1 MMNCKNLCM
10 AMLLFI
16 TASSFADQ
24 LNLELY
30 LKNPATISGINSDSH
45 IQNELAA
52 VLGRDYIEFSK
63 NFEDFAAPY
72 KLKTA
77 KAIYYEGRKKSSG
90 AASAAA
96 LYADGRIY
104 AAYYIP
110 KNHAV
115 RYFTNDQACS
125 AVLHPTIQV
134 FIKHYPD
141 AEIEY
146 AASNSSILKYN
157 EGKGSACSNL
167 KLSH

>member
-10 AMLLFI
+10 AVLLFI
-16 TASSFADQ
+16 PASSFADQ
-24 LNLELY
+24 LNLERY
-30 LKNPATISGINSDSH
+30 LKNPATISGINT
-45 IQNELAA
+45 A
-52 VLGRDYIEFSK
+52 VLGKDYIEFSK